1 MEDFQDNGLRASDED
16 REKVAETL
24 RENYAQG
31 RLTLEEFDERSTSA
45 YAAKT
50 LGDLRALTNDLPVP
64 AVRPQP
70 VPEAPPPPPRN
81 PHQQMWWV
89 PLVALAVV
97 GVAVVSL
104 TSGHVHIWPLW
115 IFVFLIFRG
124 FGRGRHNRP

>member
-1 MEDFQDNGLRASDED
+1 MEDFQDSRLRASDED

-31 RLTLEEFDERSTSA
+31 RLTLEEFDERTTSA

-50 LGDLRALTNDLPVP
+50 LGDLRSLTGDLPVP

-70 VPEAPPPPPRN
+70 VPEAPPPRN
-81 PHQQMWWV
+81 PHQSMWWV
-89 PLVALAVV
+89 PFVVLAIV

-115 IFVFLIFRG
+115 IFVFLVFRG
-124 FGRGRHNRP
+124 FGRGRPHNRP